1 MGYNTDMENK
11 PTKRT
16 DRYDVSGNVEAQYV
30 DEAETV
36 LVNKKGITD
45 LPTLQVEEEE
55 ALAQAYEA
63 LLNEVRID
71 TPITCDLLLHIH
83 DRVFGRLYDW
93 AGRWRTVWIKKP
105 GVTWPA
111 PDFLASNMETFE
123 KEVLTKYPA
132 EQLREEETFCRAIG
146 EIQGEF
152 LVIHPFREGNART
165 IKLATNL
172 LAAQT
177 GRPLLKYDSS
187 EAGKEQYIE
196 AAKKAFKRD
205 YDPMAKIIQQAL
217 AQARK

>member
-1 MGYNTDMENK
+1 MPEWSIIPAWKANL
-11 PTKRT
+11 
-16 DRYDVSGNVEAQYV
+16 Q
-30 DEAETV
+30 
-36 LVNKKGITD
+36 
-45 LPTLQVEEEE
+45 TLQVEEEE

-83 DRVFGRLYDW
+83 DRIFGELFQW
-93 AGRWRTVWIKKP
+93 AGRWRTVWIGKP
-105 GVTWPA
+105 GITWPA
-111 PDFLASNMETFE
+111 PDFLASNMETLE
-123 KEVLTKYPA
+123 KEVLAKYPA
-132 EQLREEETFCRAIG
+132 EQLKDEEAFCRAIG
-146 EIQGEF
+146 KIQGEF

-187 EAGKEQYIE
+187 NAGKERYIE

-205 YDPMAKIIQQAL
+205 YTPMTKIIQQAL
-217 AQARK
+217 AEAGR

>member
-1 MGYNTDMENK
+1 MEKK
-11 PTKRT
+11 PRKRT

-45 LPTLQVEEEE
+45 LRTLQVEEEE

-71 TPITCDLLLHIH
+71 TPITCNLLLHIH
-83 DRVFGRLYDW
+83 DRIFGRLYNW
-93 AGRWRTVWIKKP
+93 AGRWRTVWIKQP
-105 GVTWPA
+105 GVTWPP
-111 PDFLASNMETFE
+111 PDFLVSNMETFE
-123 KEVLTKYPA
+123 KEVLAKYPA
-132 EQLREEETFCRAIG
+132 GQIKDEETFCRAIG

-152 LVIHPFREGNART
+152 LVLHPFREGNART

-172 LAAQT
+172 LSSQT

-196 AAKKAFKRD
+196 AAKRAFKRD
-205 YDPMAKIIQQAL
+205 YAPITKIIQQAL
-217 AQARK
+217 AEAQK